1 MINLTGPGT
10 PLDKAA
16 FDAATARLGCD
27 APTLWALLH
36 VETSG
41 CGYQSDRRP
50 KILFERHIFHRLTGG
65 RYDAQTPDISQPTP
79 GGYGAPGAH
88 QYDRLVAALAL
99 DETAALSSA
108 SWGLGQIMGENHASA
123 GYPTVQAMVSDFVAS
138 EGAQLAGVAAFIVAS
153 NLAGAVAAGNWAHY
167 AQHYNGADYAKNQ
180 YDTRLA
186 TAHQSFVAHGCPDLA
201 VRAAQVLLSYRAG
214 YAPGLIDGIL
224 GDNTKSALTKFQAAK
239 GLPQTGLPDETTLA
253 ELAKPED

>member
-10 PLDKAA
+10 PLDKTA

-41 CGYQSDRRP
+41 CGYQPDRRP

-65 RYDAQTPDISQPTP
+65 QYDAQAPDISQPTP
-79 GGYGAPGAH
+79 GGYGAGGAH
-88 QYDRLVAALAL
+88 QYDRLAAALAL

-123 GYPTVQAMVSDFVAS
+123 GYATVQAMVADFVAS

-167 AQHYNGADYAKNQ
+167 AQGYNGANYAENH

-186 TAHQSFVAHGCPDLA
+186 AAHQGFVTNGCPDLA
-201 VRAAQVLLSYRAG
+201 VRAAQVLLSYR
-214 YAPGLIDGIL
+214 PGSNVGAIDGIL
-224 GDNTKSALTKFQAAK
+224 GPATTGAIRQFQAAS
-239 GLPQTGLPDETTLA
+239 GLPQTGQPDDATLA
-253 ELAKPED
+253 ALAAPAS